1 MKKSSLTGRPEVQE
15 DMDVHTEGRTQDSNA
30 IQDNTAVLNVKINT
44 QKHEHKQDQS
54 MKKTFNPTLPP
65 TRMKDRI
72 KSFEDRSNGVG
83 CMIAGGRCGL
93 HHCKVVR
100 EIVQK
105 KISSTD
111 KFGNVVWKIGEGTI
125 LVCPAANKACSN
137 HLMTSQPGLSGA
149 ANKKLR
155 IENGFEDN
163 QPLSSN
169 QNIVNNED
177 G

>member
-1 MKKSSLTGRPEVQE
+1 
-15 DMDVHTEGRTQDSNA
+15 
-30 IQDNTAVLNVKINT
+30 
-44 QKHEHKQDQS
+44 
-54 MKKTFNPTLPP
+54 MKKTFDPTLPP

-105 KISSTD
+105 RMSSTD
-111 KFGNVVWKIGEGTI
+111 KFGNVVWKMGEGTI
-125 LVCPAANKACSN
+125 LVCPAANKTCN
-137 HLMTSQPGLSGA
+137 NLLMTSQPGLSGA
-149 ANKKLR
+149 ANKKQR

-163 QPLSSN
+163 QPLSSS

-177 G
+177 R